1 MKKMIVKGKQTLSG
15 EVTVGGAKNST
26 VALIPAAI
34 LADTVVR
41 FDSVPD
47 ILDVH
52 NLMII
57 LKSMNVSSHF
67 GHGELMIDPTEIK
80 KAPLPG
86 KAIRSLRAS
95 YYFMGALLGRFGEAI
110 VDFPGGDNIGPR
122 PIDQHIKGFEALGAK
137 VVEEK
142 DKVYIKT
149 GPEGLKGARIFFDL
163 VSVGATVNVLL
174 AAVKAKGTT
183 IIENAAKEPEIVDLA
198 TFLNNMGAKIRG
210 AGTSK
215 ITIEGVKYLHKAM
228 IEVIPDRIEAGTY
241 IILGSLL
248 GKDLIIQNVIK
259 EHLTS
264 LISKLQEIGVQIKIE
279 ENNII
284 INKAEKLSSFNITTL
299 IYPGFPTD
307 LAQPMSV
314 LMTQC
319 DGTSILEET
328 IHSNRMG
335 QVPYLN
341 SMGADITV
349 KNQMAFIKGKTPLFG
364 NDVTASDLRAGAS
377 LIIAGLIAKGTTKI
391 SDIEHILRGYEHI
404 VEKLTQV
411 GANIKIIT
419 EET

>member
-1 MKKMIVKGKQTLSG
+1 MQKIVIQGGNTLSG
-15 EVTVGGAKNST
+15 TIPISGAKNSA

-34 LADTVVR
+34 LCDEETTIY
-41 FDSVPD
+41 SVPEISD
-47 ILDVH
+47 RD
-52 NLMII
+52 NLIKII
-57 LKSMNVSSHF
+57 EKLNGKVQVDKDTLHIDTKNIENVFIPEDLSS
-67 GHGELMIDPTEIK
+67 K
-80 KAPLPG
+80 
-86 KAIRSLRAS
+86 LRAS
-95 YYFMGALLGRFGEAI
+95 YYFMGALLGRNKYVEIAL
-110 VDFPGGDNIGPR
+110 PGGCKIGNR
-122 PIDQHIKGFEALGAK
+122 KIDFHLKGFKALGATII
-137 VVEEK
+137 EEENK
-142 DKVYIKT
+142 YIIKADKLVGNKVY
-149 GPEGLKGARIFFDL
+149 FDFA
-163 VSVGATVNVLL
+163 SVGATINVML
-174 AAVKAKGTT
+174 AAVKAEGTT
-183 IIENAAKEPEIVDLA
+183 VINNAAKEPEIVNVA

-241 IILGSLL
+241 IILGALL

-279 ENNII
+279 ENNIL
-284 INKAEKLSSFNITTL
+284 INKAEKLNSFNITTL

-404 VEKLTQV
+404 VEKLSNV
-411 GANIKIIT
+411 GANIKII
-419 EET
+419 EE

>member
-1 MKKMIVKGKQTLSG
+1 MQKIVIQGGNTLSG
-15 EVTVGGAKNST
+15 IIPISGAKNSA

-34 LADTVVR
+34 LCDEETTIY
-41 FDSVPD
+41 SVPEISD
-47 ILDVH
+47 RDNLIKIIEKLNGKVQLDKDTLH
-52 NLMII
+52 IDTKNIE
-57 LKSMNVSSHF
+57 NVFIPEELSS
-67 GHGELMIDPTEIK
+67 K
-80 KAPLPG
+80 
-86 KAIRSLRAS
+86 LRAS
-95 YYFMGALLGRFGEAI
+95 YYFMGALLGRNKYVEIAL
-110 VDFPGGDNIGPR
+110 PGGCKIGNR
-122 PIDQHIKGFEALGAK
+122 KIDFHLKGFKALGATII
-137 VVEEK
+137 EEENK
-142 DKVYIKT
+142 YIIKADKLVGNKVY
-149 GPEGLKGARIFFDL
+149 FDFA
-163 VSVGATVNVLL
+163 SVGATINVML
-174 AAVKAKGTT
+174 AAVKAEGTT
-183 IIENAAKEPEIVDLA
+183 VINNAAKEPEIVNVA

-241 IILGSLL
+241 IILGALL

-279 ENNII
+279 ENNIL
-284 INKAEKLSSFNITTL
+284 INKAEKLNSFNITTL

-377 LIIAGLIAKGTTKI
+377 LIIAGLIAKGTT
-391 SDIEHILRGYEHI
+391 
-404 VEKLTQV
+404 
-411 GANIKIIT
+411 
-419 EET
+419 

>member
-1 MKKMIVKGKQTLSG
+1 MQKIVIQGGNTLSG
-15 EVTVGGAKNST
+15 TIPISGAKNSA

-34 LADTVVR
+34 LCDEETTIY
-41 FDSVPD
+41 SVPEISD
-47 ILDVH
+47 RDNLIKIIEKLNGKVQLDKDTLH
-52 NLMII
+52 IDTKNIE
-57 LKSMNVSSHF
+57 NVFIPEELSS
-67 GHGELMIDPTEIK
+67 K
-80 KAPLPG
+80 
-86 KAIRSLRAS
+86 LRAS
-95 YYFMGALLGRFGEAI
+95 YYFMGALLGRNKYVEIAL
-110 VDFPGGDNIGPR
+110 PGGCKIGNR
-122 PIDQHIKGFEALGAK
+122 KIDFHLKGFKALGATII
-137 VVEEK
+137 EEENK
-142 DKVYIKT
+142 YIIKADKLVGNKVY
-149 GPEGLKGARIFFDL
+149 FDFA
-163 VSVGATVNVLL
+163 SVGATINVML
-174 AAVKAKGTT
+174 AAVKAEGTT
-183 IIENAAKEPEIVDLA
+183 VINNAAKEPEIVNVA

-241 IILGSLL
+241 IILGALL

-279 ENNII
+279 ENNIL
-284 INKAEKLSSFNITTL
+284 INKAEKLNSFNITTL

-377 LIIAGLIAKGTTKI
+377 LIIAGLIAKGTTNI

-404 VEKLTQV
+404 VEKLSNV
-411 GANIKIIT
+411 GANIKII
-419 EET
+419 EE

>member
-1 MKKMIVKGKQTLSG
+1 MQKIVIQGGNTLSG
-15 EVTVGGAKNST
+15 TIPISGAKNSA

-34 LADTVVR
+34 LCDEETTIY
-41 FDSVPD
+41 SVPEISD
-47 ILDVH
+47 RD
-52 NLMII
+52 NLIKII
-57 LKSMNVSSHF
+57 EKLNGKVQVDKDTLHIDTKNIENVFIPEDLSS
-67 GHGELMIDPTEIK
+67 K
-80 KAPLPG
+80 
-86 KAIRSLRAS
+86 LRAS
-95 YYFMGALLGRFGEAI
+95 YYFMGALLGRNKYVEIAL
-110 VDFPGGDNIGPR
+110 PGGCKIGNR
-122 PIDQHIKGFEALGAK
+122 KIDFHLKGFKALGATII
-137 VVEEK
+137 EEENK
-142 DKVYIKT
+142 YIIKADKLVGNKVY
-149 GPEGLKGARIFFDL
+149 FDFA
-163 VSVGATVNVLL
+163 SVGATINVML
-174 AAVKAKGTT
+174 AAVKAEGTT
-183 IIENAAKEPEIVDLA
+183 VINNAAKEPEIVNIA

-241 IILGSLL
+241 IILGALL

-279 ENNII
+279 ENNIL
-284 INKAEKLSSFNITTL
+284 INKAEKLNSFNITTL

-404 VEKLTQV
+404 VEKLSNV
-411 GANIKIIT
+411 GANIKII
-419 EET
+419 EE

>member
-1 MKKMIVKGKQTLSG
+1 MQKIVIQGGNTLSG
-15 EVTVGGAKNST
+15 TIPISGAKNSA

-34 LADTVVR
+34 LCDEETTIY
-41 FDSVPD
+41 SVPEISD
-47 ILDVH
+47 RDNLIKIIEKLNGKVQLDKDTLH
-52 NLMII
+52 IDTKNIE
-57 LKSMNVSSHF
+57 NVFIPEELSS
-67 GHGELMIDPTEIK
+67 K
-80 KAPLPG
+80 
-86 KAIRSLRAS
+86 LRAS
-95 YYFMGALLGRFGEAI
+95 YYFMGALLGRNKYVEIAL
-110 VDFPGGDNIGPR
+110 PGGCKIGNR
-122 PIDQHIKGFEALGAK
+122 KIDFHLKGFKALGATII
-137 VVEEK
+137 EEENK
-142 DKVYIKT
+142 YIIKADKLVGNKVY
-149 GPEGLKGARIFFDL
+149 FDFA
-163 VSVGATVNVLL
+163 SVGATINVML
-174 AAVKAKGTT
+174 AAVKAEGTT
-183 IIENAAKEPEIVDLA
+183 VINNAAKEPEIIDVA

-241 IILGSLL
+241 IILGALL

-279 ENNII
+279 ENNIL
-284 INKAEKLSSFNITTL
+284 INKAEKLNSFNITTL

-404 VEKLTQV
+404 VEKLSNV
-411 GANIKIIT
+411 GANIKII
-419 EET
+419 EE

>member
-1 MKKMIVKGKQTLSG
+1 MQKIVIQGGNTLSG
-15 EVTVGGAKNST
+15 TIPISGAKNSA

-34 LADTVVR
+34 LCDEETTIY
-41 FDSVPD
+41 SVPEISD
-47 ILDVH
+47 RDNLIKIIEKLNGKVQLDKDTLH
-52 NLMII
+52 IDTKNIE
-57 LKSMNVSSHF
+57 NVFIPEELSS
-67 GHGELMIDPTEIK
+67 K
-80 KAPLPG
+80 
-86 KAIRSLRAS
+86 LRAS
-95 YYFMGALLGRFGEAI
+95 YYFMGALLGRNKYVEIAL
-110 VDFPGGDNIGPR
+110 PGGCKIGNR
-122 PIDQHIKGFEALGAK
+122 KIDFHLKGFKALGATII
-137 VVEEK
+137 EEENK
-142 DKVYIKT
+142 YIIKADKLVGNKVY
-149 GPEGLKGARIFFDL
+149 FDFA
-163 VSVGATVNVLL
+163 SVGATINVML
-174 AAVKAKGTT
+174 AAVKAEGTT
-183 IIENAAKEPEIVDLA
+183 VINNAAKEPEIVNVA

-241 IILGSLL
+241 IILGALL

-279 ENNII
+279 ENNIL
-284 INKAEKLSSFNITTL
+284 INKAEKLNSFNITTL

-364 NDVTASDLRAGAS
+364 NDVTASDLRAGAA

-404 VEKLTQV
+404 VEKLSNV
-411 GANIKIIT
+411 GANIKII
-419 EET
+419 EEV

>member
-1 MKKMIVKGKQTLSG
+1 MQKIVIQGGNTLSG
-15 EVTVGGAKNST
+15 TIPISGAKNSA

-34 LADTVVR
+34 LCDEETTIY
-41 FDSVPD
+41 SVPEISD
-47 ILDVH
+47 RD
-52 NLMII
+52 NLIKII
-57 LKSMNVSSHF
+57 EKLNGKVQVDKDTLSIDSKNIENVFIPEELSS
-67 GHGELMIDPTEIK
+67 K
-80 KAPLPG
+80 
-86 KAIRSLRAS
+86 LRAS
-95 YYFMGALLGRFGEAI
+95 YYFMGALLGRNKYVEIAL
-110 VDFPGGDNIGPR
+110 PGGCKIGNR
-122 PIDQHIKGFEALGAK
+122 KIDFHLKGFKALGATII
-137 VVEEK
+137 EEENK
-142 DKVYIKT
+142 YIIKADKLVGNKVY
-149 GPEGLKGARIFFDL
+149 FDFA
-163 VSVGATVNVLL
+163 SVGATINVML
-174 AAVKAKGTT
+174 AAVKAEGTT
-183 IIENAAKEPEIVDLA
+183 IIHNAAKEPEIVNVA

-241 IILGSLL
+241 IILGALL

-279 ENNII
+279 ENNIL
-284 INKAEKLSSFNITTL
+284 INKAEKLNSFNITTL

-404 VEKLTQV
+404 VEKLSNV
-411 GANIKIIT
+411 GANIKII
-419 EET
+419 EE

>member
-1 MKKMIVKGKQTLSG
+1 MQKIVIQGGNTLSG
-15 EVTVGGAKNST
+15 TIPISGAKNSA

-34 LADTVVR
+34 LCDEETTIY
-41 FDSVPD
+41 SVPEISD
-47 ILDVH
+47 RD
-52 NLMII
+52 NLIKII
-57 LKSMNVSSHF
+57 EKLNGKVQVDKDTLHIDTKNIENVFIPEELSS
-67 GHGELMIDPTEIK
+67 K
-80 KAPLPG
+80 
-86 KAIRSLRAS
+86 LRAS
-95 YYFMGALLGRFGEAI
+95 YYFMGALLGRNKYVEIAL
-110 VDFPGGDNIGPR
+110 PGGCKIGNR
-122 PIDQHIKGFEALGAK
+122 KIDFHLKGFKALGATII
-137 VVEEK
+137 EEENK
-142 DKVYIKT
+142 YIIKADKLVGNKVY
-149 GPEGLKGARIFFDL
+149 FDFA
-163 VSVGATVNVLL
+163 SVGATINVML
-174 AAVKAKGTT
+174 AAVKAEGTT
-183 IIENAAKEPEIVDLA
+183 VINNAAKEPEIVNVA

-241 IILGSLL
+241 IILGALL

-279 ENNII
+279 ENNIL
-284 INKAEKLSSFNITTL
+284 INKAEKLNSFNITTL

-364 NDVTASDLRAGAS
+364 NDVTASDLRAGAA

-404 VEKLTQV
+404 VEKLSKV
-411 GANIKIIT
+411 GANIKII
-419 EET
+419 EEV

>member
-1 MKKMIVKGKQTLSG
+1 MQKIVIQGGNTLSG
-15 EVTVGGAKNST
+15 TIPISGAKNSA

-34 LADTVVR
+34 LCDEETTIY
-41 FDSVPD
+41 SVPEISD
-47 ILDVH
+47 RD
-52 NLMII
+52 NLIKII
-57 LKSMNVSSHF
+57 EKLNGKVQVDKDTLHIDTKNIENVFIPEELSS
-67 GHGELMIDPTEIK
+67 K
-80 KAPLPG
+80 
-86 KAIRSLRAS
+86 LRAS
-95 YYFMGALLGRFGEAI
+95 YYFMGALLGRNKYVEIAL
-110 VDFPGGDNIGPR
+110 PGGCKIGNR
-122 PIDQHIKGFEALGAK
+122 KIDFHLKGFKALGATII
-137 VVEEK
+137 EEENK
-142 DKVYIKT
+142 YIIKADKLVGNKVY
-149 GPEGLKGARIFFDL
+149 FDFA
-163 VSVGATVNVLL
+163 SVGATINVML
-174 AAVKAKGTT
+174 AAVKAEGTT
-183 IIENAAKEPEIVDLA
+183 VINNAAKEPEIVNIA

-241 IILGSLL
+241 IILGALL

-279 ENNII
+279 ENNIL
-284 INKAEKLSSFNITTL
+284 INKAEKLNSFNITTL

-404 VEKLTQV
+404 VEKLSNV
-411 GANIKIIT
+411 GANIKII
-419 EET
+419 EE